1 MARQDQQKALHRFR
15 ESLENLTFNS
25 KPLID
30 DLTRAAEAC
39 KSQAPEIVEIIE
51 SRIMQVARGSA
62 VKIISIV
69 VDSLFCMLHC
79 QLYNLCFALYFTV
92 FLGVSCDLKGVTS
105 ELAIPWPLCQLASC
119 ILCFF
124 S

>member
-30 DLTRAAEAC
+30 DLTRTAEAC

-51 SRIMQVARGSA
+51 SRIMQVASA
-62 VKIISIV
+62 SGVKIISIV
-69 VDSLFCMLHC
+69 VDSLFCMLHY
-79 QLYNLCFALYFTV
+79 QLYHLCFALYFTV
-92 FLGVSCDLKGVTS
+92 FGVSCDLKGVTS
-105 ELAIPWPLCQLASC
+105 KLATPWPLCQLA
-119 ILCFF
+119 IYMFF